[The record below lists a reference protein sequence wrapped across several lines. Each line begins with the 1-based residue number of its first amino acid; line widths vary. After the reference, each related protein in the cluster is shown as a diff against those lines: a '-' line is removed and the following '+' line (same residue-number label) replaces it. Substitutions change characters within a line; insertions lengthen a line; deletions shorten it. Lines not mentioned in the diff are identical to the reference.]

1 MKTTDLRYL
10 GRVTPQGDIRLPKH
24 VGAEVR
30 AAFTGKDIEV
40 IFRRPRK
47 QRSSEQNRYYWG
59 AVIPAVLQGFR
70 DLGNDLDPGN
80 PEHAEVVHQY
90 LKARFLPPREVA
102 DASGEAHRLPGST
115 AGLSTAQMMDY
126 IAAVQQFAAEFLNVN
141 IPEPGEQ
148 ITLL

>member
-1 MKTTDLRYL
+1 MFA
-10 GRVTPQGDIRLPKH
+10 GREFTVT
-24 VGAEVR
+24 
-30 AAFTGKDIEV
+30 
-40 IFRRPRK
+40 FRPATK

-59 AVIPAVLQGFR
+59 VVIPAVLQGFR

-102 DASGEAHRLPGST
+102 DAAGEAHRLPGST
-115 AGLSTAQMMDY
+115 AGLSTSQMMDY

-148 ITLL
+148 ITLF

>member
-1 MKTTDLRYL
+1 MKELRYL
-10 GRVTPQGDIRLPKH
+10 GRVSTSGAIVLPKRLA
-24 VGAEVR
+24 AEVR
-30 AAFTGKDIEV
+30 ALFAGREFTA
-40 IFRRPRK
+40 IFRPVTK

-59 AVIPAVLQGFR
+59 AVIPAIVQGFR
-70 DLGNDLDPGN
+70 DLGNDVQPGN
-80 PEHAEVVHQY
+80 PEDAEVIHQY

-115 AGLSTAQMMDY
+115 AGLSTAKFMDY
-126 IAAVQQFAAEFLNVN
+126 IAAVQQFGAEYLNVN